1 MLIGDPYSFAIR
13 CDVVEA
19 WNNSTFWI
27 NGIFEIYIYG
37 KKYPNVLCET
47 EFRTNISFLISGF
60 QRDMKALPDK
70 FFDKIDSELLNS
82 DLYNYFV
89 SSKLMINLESSEMDD
104 LGVNII
110 FFFNNKNDFI
120 ALFDKGDFELIQYNK
135 GEILD
140 IIQRF
145 ESIGRK
151 FIPR

>member
-19 WNNSTFWI
+19 WNDSTFWI

-82 DLYNYFV
+82 D
-89 SSKLMINLESSEMDD
+89 
-104 LGVNII
+104 
-110 FFFNNKNDFI
+110 
-120 ALFDKGDFELIQYNK
+120 
-135 GEILD
+135 
-140 IIQRF
+140 
-145 ESIGRK
+145 
-151 FIPR
+151 